1 LEPRKPQ
8 APEEKGWCMMMSDK
22 IKLMIE
28 IEVDQDRL
36 KDADYGI
43 QELLND
49 IVILPD
55 DFIDGFSITRRNS
68 NYGEIVSAF
77 YMGNNAK
84 IIKREV
90 F

>member
-1 LEPRKPQ
+1 
-8 APEEKGWCMMMSDK
+8 MMMSDK
-22 IKLMIE
+22 IKLTIE
-28 IEVDQDRL
+28 IEVDQDKL
-36 KDADYGI
+36 KEANYSI

-49 IVILPD
+49 IVIVPD

-68 NYGEIVSAF
+68 NYGEIVSTF
-77 YMGNNAK
+77 FMGDNAK

>member
-1 LEPRKPQ
+1 MK
-8 APEEKGWCMMMSDK
+8 SDK
-22 IKLMIE
+22 IKLTIE
-28 IEVDQDRL
+28 IEVAQDRL

-55 DFIDGFSITRRNS
+55 DVIDGFSITRRNS
-68 NYGEIVSAF
+68 NYGEIVSTF
-77 YMGNNAK
+77 YMGDNAK
-84 IIKREV
+84 IVKREV

>member
-1 LEPRKPQ
+1 
-8 APEEKGWCMMMSDK
+8 MMTDK
-22 IKLMIE
+22 IKLTIE

-36 KDADYGI
+36 KEANYGI

-55 DFIDGFSITRRNS
+55 DFIDGFRITRRNS

-77 YMGNNAK
+77 YMGDNAK
-84 IIKREV
+84 VIKERC
-90 F
+90 FK